1 MVGVPRSKGCR
12 ICVQRR
18 VKVCLLS
25 TADTLTF
32 RVSDCFQCDQTRPVC
47 LRCKKGNRPCPGYD
61 VDMKF
66 QDEGPKLRKHFQE
79 VASKKAAED
88 GTSELSEPDLSWR
101 EASSSSDS
109 SAATIDVDS
118 SDGSA
123 LQVQLRERAGIFSMF
138 EDPMGLV
145 SKRSN
150 LIGAPLLD
158 SMEIADFTE
167 SNFID
172 LFGLN
177 PVGPIRSPSMEQ
189 QQLLYT
195 FTSSVAPQ
203 YQENLFPNVRN
214 HGRWLSYLPP
224 LSGSNS
230 LLDSSIRAAT
240 MAHLGRIHHSQEFMQ
255 ESRRHYG
262 KALRLLSSH
271 LADPEKGMA
280 SETLSSTVLLS
291 FYEMFASD
299 SDDSWVR
306 HAGGAGTLMKLRGP
320 NKHRNGFDREIYLA
334 YRHALIIQAFEIC
347 TPCFL
352 NQPEWRQLSHD
363 IHEDLRASGVVGGER
378 SEIFEV
384 AEQFFLE
391 MVQLPELVND
401 ARNMSQTLREKS
413 IDRYTMI
420 TNLLRRTI
428 THRTTLKSLFVR
440 FRAAL
445 KNYGQEPTSRMS
457 NDPVF
462 PVQHEFINV
471 FVAATYTG
479 YWTVLMLLNSVLK
492 ELDPGN
498 YAMYRQEN
506 AEAARECCQSTTY
519 MAASSFLGPFFV
531 VYALRVSLMNLDNNK
546 QRAWI
551 IRQLQDL
558 GDSRLSMAL
567 NMIVPNAH
575 PDNGMPRIRQAV
587 EDIRELVQR

>member
-1 MVGVPRSKGCR
+1 
-12 ICVQRR
+12 
-18 VKVCLLS
+18 
-25 TADTLTF
+25 
-32 RVSDCFQCDQTRPVC
+32 
-47 LRCKKGNRPCPGYD
+47 
-61 VDMKF
+61 MKF

-79 VASKKAAED
+79 VATKKAAED
-88 GTSELSEPDLSWR
+88 STSEPSEPDLRWR
-101 EASSSSDS
+101 EASSSSSDS
-109 SAATIDVDS
+109 SGATIEVDS

-123 LQVQLRERAGIFSMF
+123 LQVQLKEHVGILSMF
-138 EDPMGLV
+138 ENPMALV
-145 SKRSN
+145 SEKTH
-150 LIGAPLLD
+150 LVGGPLLD
-158 SMEIADFTE
+158 SLDVAGFTE
-167 SNFID
+167 ADFID
-172 LFGLN
+172 LFGLS
-177 PVGPIRSPSMEQ
+177 PVEPIRSPFMEQ

-195 FTSSVAPQ
+195 FTSSVTPQ
-203 YQENLFPNVRN
+203 YKENLYPNVRN

-230 LLDSSIRAAT
+230 LLDNSIRAAT
-240 MAHLGRIHHSQEFMQ
+240 MAHLGRIHHSQDFMQ

-320 NKHRNGFDREIYLA
+320 NKHRTGFDREIYLA
-334 YRHALIIQAFEIC
+334 YRHALIIQAFEIDS
-347 TPCFL
+347 PCFL
-352 NQPEWRQLSHD
+352 NQPEWRQLSQD
-363 IHEDLRASGVVGGER
+363 IHEDLRASGVVNGER
-378 SEIFEV
+378 SELFEV
-384 AEQFFLE
+384 SEQFFLE
-391 MVQLPELVND
+391 MVQLPELVSD
-401 ARNMSQTLREKS
+401 ARNMSQALHDKS
-413 IDRYTMI
+413 TDRYKMV
-420 TNLLRRTI
+420 TNLLGRTI
-428 THRTTLKSLFVR
+428 THRATLKSLFIR

-445 KNYGQEPTSRMS
+445 KTHGLEPTSRMS

-462 PVQHEFINV
+462 PLQYQFVNV
-471 FVAATYTG
+471 FVSVTYTG

-531 VYALRVSLMNLDNNK
+531 VYGLRVSLMNLDNIK
-546 QRAWI
+546 QRTWI
-551 IRQLQDL
+551 IKQLQDL

-567 NMIVPNAH
+567 NMIAPNAH
-575 PDNGMPRIRQAV
+575 PDAGMPRIRQAV
-587 EDIRELVQR
+587 ADIRELVQR